1 MKNKSSLL
9 TKNAFQRII
18 NRADVKPKYLISDN
32 GTEFLKEFKIYCDNN
47 DIKQRFNRAYS
58 PQSNGI
64 VENSNK
70 QIRKLMKYIF
80 IEHGNNVWINDI
92 KTIENIHNDTY
103 TSAIKNIPNKIWTNS
118 NQDNEPIELFNRTP
132 LQLEQFEA
140 KMEIKKNVKQKIKQF
155 KDTEFNEG
163 DTVRLRMDEIFKN
176 VKAQVKAGNTKQLI
190 VTYSPSI
197 FTIYKKITPRN
208 GLLERSRYILKAND
222 NGKLLRTKLDGNP
235 RQVYGNVLIKV
246 DKKDYADISNAD
258 AMRINNV
265 KANEN
270 DATT

>member
-1 MKNKSSLL
+1 
-9 TKNAFQRII
+9 
-18 NRADVKPKYLISDN
+18 
-32 GTEFLKEFKIYCDNN
+32 
-47 DIKQRFNRAYS
+47 
-58 PQSNGI
+58 
-64 VENSNK
+64 
-70 QIRKLMKYIF
+70 
-80 IEHGNNVWINDI
+80 
-92 KTIENIHNDTY
+92 
-103 TSAIKNIPNKIWTNS
+103 
-118 NQDNEPIELFNRTP
+118 
-132 LQLEQFEA
+132 
-140 KMEIKKNVKQKIKQF
+140 MEIKKNVKQQIKKF
-155 KDTEFNEG
+155 KDTEFNVG

-176 VKAQVKAGNTKQLI
+176 IKAKVKAGETKNII

-197 FTIYKKITPRN
+197 FTIYKKIIPRN

-258 AMRINNV
+258 AMRINGV